1 MAALIPSGASAPDF
15 SLPDLQ
21 GREQRLSAL
30 RGRVVLLNFWSAE
43 CTWSARGD
51 QELLEGLASWGAE
64 VVLWTLAANANEP
77 LDLITRVAEERGLP
91 CVLYD
96 AHQQVADLY
105 GAETTPHVFVI
116 DAAGLL
122 RYQGAVDD
130 ITFRQRTATRH
141 YLQEAVRT
149 ILAGVEPD
157 PAETQPYGCSI
168 VRVT

>member
-1 MAALIPSGASAPDF
+1 MAALIPSGACAPDF

-21 GREQRLSAL
+21 GKEQRLSTL

-43 CTWSARGD
+43 CPWSARGD

-64 VVLWTLAANANEP
+64 VVLWTVAANANEP
-77 LDLITRVAEERGLP
+77 LDLISWAAEERGLP

-122 RYQGAVDD
+122 RYQGAIND
-130 ITFRQRTATRH
+130 ITFRQRTATRR
-141 YLQEAVRT
+141 YLQEAVSA

-168 VRVT
+168 VRFT